1 MIIKS
6 HSKKHSINFSR
17 FLHTLRM
24 KNYLLLIYVAAAFLQ
39 ACSHSTD
46 NRNNSEDIL
55 RKGSELY
62 LRSGCNVCHS
72 LDGTDVYGPPLNN
85 IYLKK
90 IRVVRNGR
98 EIELTANRK
107 YLKRAIVN
115 PRHEKVFEYRNKE
128 MPLTSLSNEE
138 AELLVD
144 YLIELNRFN
153 AEDK

>member
-1 MIIKS
+1 
-6 HSKKHSINFSR
+6 
-17 FLHTLRM
+17 
-24 KNYLLLIYVAAAFLQ
+24 
-39 ACSHSTD
+39 
-46 NRNNSEDIL
+46 
-55 RKGSELY
+55 
-62 LRSGCNVCHS
+62 
-72 LDGTDVYGPPLNN
+72 VYGPPLNN

-90 IRVVRNGR
+90 IRVVRNGM
-98 EIELTANRK
+98 EIELTADRK
-107 YLKRAIVN
+107 YIKRAIVN